1 MFQYMRRGKAFY
13 RNVVTL
19 AVPIVLQN
27 LVTTA
32 LGLCDTFMV
41 GLLGEAPLAAVTLA
55 NLPIF
60 VIQLLIFGIQSGSS
74 VLISQY
80 WGKGDTDTINRVMG
94 IGFYVAGAI
103 STVFALVMFFFP
115 AELMGLLTNNQELVE
130 LSVGYCQLVGFSYMF
145 NSLTGVYVGA
155 HRSMENPLLGLR
167 IFAVS
172 MALNTFLNWVF
183 IFGNLGA
190 PKLGVTGAAIAT
202 LASRI
207 VEFFIMVGYAA
218 LNKRFRIRFSLL
230 LRPGRVLVKDFIRY
244 STPVVMN
251 ETLWG
256 LGNSLYPTIM
266 GHMDQSKEILA
277 AYSISGNVEKIFT
290 VLVFGVAATAA
301 IIVGR
306 EIGAGRREQ
315 VYEVGCALNTLAV
328 LVGAVMG
335 GSMVLLAHSPA
346 GSWFYSLFHLSPT
359 SAATATMMLTFLG
372 VVLPLRSFDS
382 TNIVGVLRGGGDVR
396 AATLIDLSPLWV
408 VAIPLAFLFGIVLVW
423 GIFWVYVGISMET
436 ICKSFLG
443 VWRLRSRLWI
453 NDLTRAGM

>member
-19 AVPIVLQN
+19 AAPIVLQN

-315 VYEVGCALNTLAV
+315 VYEVGCALNTLAA

-396 AATLIDLSPLWV
+396 AATLIDLSPLWI
-408 VAIPLAFLFGIVLVW
+408 VAIPLAFLFGIVLEW